1 MSGTC
6 QQVLGRRRG
15 EREFAFFFNLK
26 LCSLNSDWWT
36 MFDFV
41 RNNKRVMYGILG
53 LLIVP
58 SFVLVGVDSYQDR
71 GDSGVGVAEVD
82 GRNITQQEWDEAQRR
97 QIDQARQQM
106 GPQFDQKLFDTPEAK
121 REVLENLVA
130 ERAVD
135 AEIARSKLTV
145 SDQSVFKAIN
155 AIETFRKP
163 DGTFDMD
170 GYRAA
175 LAAQGMT
182 PEAFDARMRRDMAI
196 QQLAGSIGATAFV
209 PRSVAE
215 RISNINDQQREVQEL
230 VFPIAN
236 YLPQVKV
243 TDDMVKAFYDKNANL
258 FLIPEQVK
266 AEYVVLDSAAVESQ
280 VTVSDAEV
288 AQFYNANQK
297 RFTTPEQR
305 TASHI
310 LITNPAG
317 AKPAEAAAAK
327 AKAEAVLAEVRKNP
341 ADFAAIARTQ
351 SQDPGSAAN
360 GGDLGPV
367 ERGSLVKSVED
378 AVYGLKEGEVSGIVP
393 SEFGFHI
400 IKVTS
405 VTPSSQ
411 KTLEAAK
418 AEIAAE
424 LSKAK
429 LSKKYSELAEQFN
442 DIVYENDSS
451 LKPAADKLGLKIQQV
466 DGLTRKPNPA
476 LGDAPYNNEKFL
488 TALYSTDSIKNKRN
502 TEAVEVA
509 PAVLI
514 AGRVVEFKPAT
525 KRPLAEVEAAIR
537 QRVTQEEAL
546 RLARQAG
553 EAKLAAARA
562 SGDAAGF
569 GEPKLISRTQEPT
582 INPAGALAALKAD
595 ATKLPAYVGAELPG
609 VGYGVYRIGKVSQPA
624 QLDQARRS
632 QEAQQIATLV
642 GQTELYNFVEAI
654 KAKAKV
660 KINANAAPTTE

>member
-1 MSGTC
+1 
-6 QQVLGRRRG
+6 
-15 EREFAFFFNLK
+15 
-26 LCSLNSDWWT
+26 

-41 RNNKRVMYGILG
+41 RNNKRIMYGILG

-58 SFVLVGVDSYQDR
+58 SFVLVGVESYQDR
-71 GDSGVGVAEVD
+71 GDSGVGVASVD

-106 GPQFDQKLFDTPEAK
+106 GPQFDQKIFDTPEAK

-135 AEIARSKLTV
+135 AEIARSHLTV
-145 SDQSVFKAIN
+145 SDQAVFKAIN

-163 DGTFDMD
+163 DGGFDMD

-182 PEAFDARMRRDMAI
+182 PEGFDARMRRDMAI
-196 QQLAGSIGATAFV
+196 QQLAGSIGATSFV

-230 VFPIAN
+230 IFPVAN

-243 TDDMVKAFYDKNANL
+243 TDAMVKSFYEKNANL

-266 AEYVVLDSAAVESQ
+266 AEYIVLDSAAVESQ
-280 VTVSDAEV
+280 VAVTDAQV
-288 AQFYNANQK
+288 AQFFEANQK

-310 LITNPAG
+310 LITSPAG

-341 ADFAAIARTQ
+341 AGFAAIAKTQ
-351 SQDPGSAAN
+351 SQDPGSAEN
-360 GGDLGPV
+360 GGDLGAV

-378 AVYGLKEGEVSGIVP
+378 AIYGLKEGEVSGVVP

-405 VTPSSQ
+405 VKPAAQ
-411 KTLEAAK
+411 KSLAEAK

-424 LSKAK
+424 LSKAT
-429 LSKKYSELAEQFN
+429 LSKKYSELAAQLN
-442 DIVYENDSS
+442 DIVYEQDSS
-451 LKPAADKLGLKIQQV
+451 LQPAATKLGLKIQTV

-476 LGDAPYNNEKFL
+476 LGTAPYNNEKFL

-509 PAVLI
+509 PATLV

-537 QRVTQEEAL
+537 QRVTQEEAM

-553 EAKLAAARA
+553 EAKLAAAKA
-562 SGDAAGF
+562 AGDATGF
-569 GEPKLISRTQEPT
+569 GEPKLISRTQEPA
-582 INPAGALAALKAD
+582 INPSGALAALKAD
-595 ATKLPAYVGAELPG
+595 ATRLPAYVGAELPG
-609 VGYGVYRIGKVSQPA
+609 LGYGVYRIGKVQQPA
-624 QLDQARRS
+624 QLDQERRA
-632 QEAQQIATLV
+632 QEAQQISNLS
-642 GQTELYNFVEAI
+642 GQVELYNYVEAI
-654 KAKAKV
+654 KAKAKA
-660 KINANAAPTTE
+660 KINPKAASAKAE